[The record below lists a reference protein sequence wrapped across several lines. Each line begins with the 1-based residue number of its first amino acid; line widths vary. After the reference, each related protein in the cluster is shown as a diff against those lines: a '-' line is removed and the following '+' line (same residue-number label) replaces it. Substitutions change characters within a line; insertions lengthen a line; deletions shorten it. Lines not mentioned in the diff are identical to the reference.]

1 VADRHRMIRAGHGIA
16 LVTLCLLVV
25 GVVFVNSASLSVH
38 GTGSTTLQGLL
49 TSRASVFA
57 ALAVACLVAGAL
69 VPVDRVAALRGWL
82 NPVPWIL
89 LVSVLGVVMT
99 HVPGVGR
106 EVNGAHRWIA
116 LGPVTFQGSELAKW
130 GLPFALAWWCCRNS
144 AHAKDFW
151 RGFALPLA
159 CVGAICVGVAIEDLG
174 TAVLIMLVSII
185 VLVAAGCRW
194 WHAAL
199 LAPVGLV
206 GFVALIVA
214 SPYRVNR
221 ILAYLNPYEDPQ
233 GIGYHVIQ
241 SMGAIGGGGLAGR
254 GLGNSIQKF
263 GYLPEGTTDFIYA
276 IICEETGIL
285 GAAGV
290 VALYVLLMWCGWMVI
305 GATRREGPAGG
316 STTDVPALSPFGQL
330 LGLGVLATIGLQ
342 ALINVAVVTALAP
355 TKGIALPLVSRGGT
369 GWMLTCLALGLL
381 ISMDR
386 RIARECGAGCAP
398 QPQAGREPRPEQE
411 PGREPRPERGPLPL
425 V

>member
-1 VADRHRMIRAGHGIA
+1 MLRAGHGIA
-16 LVTLCLLVV
+16 LATLCLLVV
-25 GVVFVNSASLSVH
+25 GVIFVNSASLSVH
-38 GTGSTTLQGLL
+38 GSGSTTLQGLL
-49 TSRASVFA
+49 TSRSTVFA
-57 ALAVACLVAGAL
+57 VLAALCLAAGAL
-69 VPVDRVAALRGWL
+69 VPVDRIARLRGMM

-89 LVSVLGVVMT
+89 AISVLGIVLT

-116 LGPVTFQGSELAKW
+116 LGPITFQGSELAKW
-130 GLPFALAWWCCRNS
+130 GLPFALAWWCCRNA
-144 AHAKDFW
+144 AHAREFW

-159 CVGAICVGVAIEDLG
+159 AVSAICVGIAIEDLG
-174 TAVLIMLVSII
+174 TAVLIMAVALVMLI
-185 VLVAAGCRW
+185 AAGCRV
-194 WHAAL
+194 WHVALMAPAAIL
-199 LAPVGLV
+199 GFTGLV
-206 GFVALIVA
+206 IA

-221 ILAYLNPYEDPQ
+221 ILAYLDPYQDPQ

-290 VALYVLLMWCGWMVI
+290 IALYVVLLWCGWMVV
-305 GATRREGPAGG
+305 GATRAAVAADG
-316 STTDVPALSPFGQL
+316 SETETPALSPFAQL

-342 ALINVAVVTALAP
+342 ALINISVVTALAP

-386 RIARECGAGCAP
+386 STSRERCAEAVP
-398 QPQAGREPRPEQE
+398 KLQP
-411 PGREPRPERGPLPL
+411 
-425 V
+425 

>member
-1 VADRHRMIRAGHGIA
+1 MLRAGHGIA
-16 LVTLCLLVV
+16 LATLCLLVV
-25 GVVFVNSASLSVH
+25 GVIFVNSASLSVH
-38 GTGSTTLQGLL
+38 GSGSTTLHGLL
-49 TSRASVFA
+49 TSRATIFAVLA
-57 ALAVACLVAGAL
+57 ALCLAAGAAI
-69 VPVDRVAALRGWL
+69 PVDRLSRLKGAM

-89 LVSVLGVVMT
+89 AISVLGILLT

-116 LGPVTFQGSELAKW
+116 IGPITFQGSELAKW

-144 AHAKDFW
+144 ARAHEFW

-159 CVGAICVGVAIEDLG
+159 AVSVISVGIAVEDLG
-174 TAVLIMLVSII
+174 TAVLIMAVALIM
-185 VLVAAGCRW
+185 LVAAGCRV
-194 WHAAL
+194 WHVALMAPAAIL
-199 LAPVGLV
+199 GFVGLV
-206 GFVALIVA
+206 IA

-221 ILAYLNPYEDPQ
+221 ILAYLDPYQDPQ

-290 VALYVLLMWCGWMVI
+290 IALYVVLLWCGWMVV
-305 GATRREGPAGG
+305 GATRRGIAADG
-316 STTDVPALSPFGQL
+316 TVNDAPALSPFAQL
-330 LGLGVLATIGLQ
+330 LGLGVLVTIGLQ
-342 ALINVAVVTALAP
+342 ALINISVVTALAP

-386 RIARECGAGCAP
+386 STTRERCAEAVP
-398 QPQAGREPRPEQE
+398 NLQP
-411 PGREPRPERGPLPL
+411 
-425 V
+425 

>member
-1 VADRHRMIRAGHGIA
+1 MTDRQCMLRAGHGIA
-16 LVTLCLLVV
+16 LATLCLLVV
-25 GVVFVNSASLSVH
+25 GVIFVNSASLSVH
-38 GTGSTTLQGLL
+38 GSGSTTLEGLL
-49 TSRASVFA
+49 TSRATVFA
-57 ALAVACLVAGAL
+57 VLAGLCLAAGAM
-69 VPVDRVAALRGWL
+69 VPVDRLASLKGAM

-89 LVSVLGVVMT
+89 AISVLGIVLT

-116 LGPVTFQGSELAKW
+116 LGPITFQGSELAKW

-144 AHAKDFW
+144 ARAREFW
-151 RGFALPLA
+151 RGFAIPLA
-159 CVGAICVGVAIEDLG
+159 VVSVLCVGIAVEDLG
-174 TAVLIMLVSII
+174 TAVLIMAVALIM
-185 VLVAAGCRW
+185 LVAAGCRV

-199 LAPVGLV
+199 MAPVAILGFVGLV
-206 GFVALIVA
+206 IA

-221 ILAYLNPYEDPQ
+221 ILAYLDPYQDPQ

-290 VALYVLLMWCGWMVI
+290 IALYVVLLWCGWMVLA
-305 GATRREGPAGG
+305 ATRSGTAADGGMAGG
-316 STTDVPALSPFGQL
+316 GTADGGTAGALADAQGDVPALSPFAQL

-342 ALINVAVVTALAP
+342 ALINISVVTALAP

-386 RIARECGAGCAP
+386 STSRERCAEAVP
-398 QPQAGREPRPEQE
+398 NLQP
-411 PGREPRPERGPLPL
+411 
-425 V
+425 

>member
-1 VADRHRMIRAGHGIA
+1 MLRAGHGIA
-16 LVTLCLLVV
+16 LATLCLLVV
-25 GVVFVNSASLSVH
+25 GVIFVNSASLSVH
-38 GTGSTTLQGLL
+38 GTGSTTFQGLL
-49 TSRASVFA
+49 TSRATVFA
-57 ALAVACLVAGAL
+57 VLAALCLAAGAM
-69 VPVDRVAALRGWL
+69 VPVDRLARLKGAM

-89 LVSVLGVVMT
+89 AISVLGIVLT

-116 LGPVTFQGSELAKW
+116 LGPITFQGSELAKW

-144 AHAKDFW
+144 ARANEFW

-159 CVGAICVGVAIEDLG
+159 AVSVLCAGIAIEDLG
-174 TAVLIMLVSII
+174 TAVLIMAVALIM
-185 VLVAAGCRW
+185 LVAAGCRV
-194 WHAAL
+194 WHVAL
-199 LAPVGLV
+199 VAPVAVLGFVGLV
-206 GFVALIVA
+206 IT

-221 ILAYLNPYEDPQ
+221 ILAYLDPYQDPQ

-290 VALYVLLMWCGWMVI
+290 IALYVVLLWCGWMVV
-305 GATRREGPAGG
+305 GATRQGVSVDA
-316 STTDVPALSPFGQL
+316 SAAHAADAPALSPFAQL
-330 LGLGVLATIGLQ
+330 LGLGVLATIGFQ
-342 ALINVAVVTALAP
+342 ALINISVVTALAP

-386 RIARECGAGCAP
+386 STSRERCAEAVP
-398 QPQAGREPRPEQE
+398 NLQP
-411 PGREPRPERGPLPL
+411 
-425 V
+425 